1 MTSSCCTDVMKSN
14 SETFGIESGYGKE
27 VIEWI
32 NEEARK
38 DDLNLEARTYNYEV
52 ATQNFGSFELFS
64 WVGDIQAARKLIVK
78 ASKRFKVKVIEG
90 GYKTRERILKMS
102 KQDYAMV
109 RRGDKV
115 IGHIAFTAPILGG
128 QWQVTKEELR

>member
-1 MTSSCCTDVMKSN
+1 MTGSRCTDVMKSN

-32 NEEARK
+32 NEEAKK

-64 WVGDIQAARKLIVK
+64 WIGDIQAARKLIVK
-78 ASKRFKVKVIEG
+78 ASKRFKIKVIEG
-90 GYKTRERILKMS
+90 GYKTRERILKIS

-115 IGHIAFTAPILGG
+115 IGHIAFTASRIGG

>member
-1 MTSSCCTDVMKSN
+1 MTDLNHTDMMKGN

-32 NEEARK
+32 NGEAKK
-38 DDLNLEARTYNYEV
+38 DDLNFEARSYDYEV
-52 ATQNFGSFELFS
+52 VTQNFGSFELFS
-64 WVGDIQAARKLIVK
+64 WIGDIQAARKLIVK
-78 ASKRFKVKVIEG
+78 ASKRFKIKVIEG
-90 GYKTRERILKMS
+90 GYKTRERILKIS

-115 IGHIAFTAPILGG
+115 IGHIAFTSSRFGG
-128 QWQVTKEELR
+128 QWQVVKEELR